1 MGAGTSPPR
10 AGGRAG
16 APPDTDEQVL
26 ETPDRD
32 GAYPRLTEEEIARLQ
47 PAGRARA
54 THSGEILFR
63 EGDVDYDFCVVLA
76 GKVAAV
82 DAYEDPEERVI
93 AVHGPGR
100 FLGELGLLTGQA
112 AFFTTVVWEPGEVLV
127 VTVDRLR
134 ALVLQDARLGDL
146 LLHAY
151 FSRRELLIGIGGG
164 FKVIGSRYSPDA
176 RRVREFLA
184 RNRLPHR
191 WIEVERD
198 PNAEALLGE
207 VGVAPHETPVVI
219 WHGELLRNPSN
230 EELAE
235 AVGLN
240 HAAPP
245 MRVCDLLV
253 VGAGPAGL
261 AASVYG
267 ASDGLDTV
275 TVDSVATG
283 GQAGTSSKIENYL
296 GFPTGIS
303 GAELAER
310 AAIQAGKFGARITV
324 PAEAVGL
331 DREDG
336 YYRVR
341 LADERELLAR
351 AVIVASGARYR
362 RLSVPRLDEFE
373 PNSVYYAATL
383 MEAQVCAGDPIVVVG
398 GGNSAG
404 QATLFLSR
412 FATKLRLVIRGGSL
426 TKDMSRYLADRIER
440 SEVEV
445 LLESEARELLGED
458 TLDGVVVEHRRTGE
472 RRELPAK
479 ALFVFIGADPHTRWL
494 SGSVALDD
502 HGFVLTGRAADAG
515 CGQAAGAPSP
525 SLLETSSPGVFAV
538 GDARSGSIKRVASAV
553 GEGSMAVRLAYEF
566 LERLHEHP
574 HHAP

>member
-1 MGAGTSPPR
+1 MDAGMSPPR
-10 AGGRAG
+10 G
-16 APPDTDEQVL
+16 AAAPDTIEQLV
-26 ETPDRD
+26 ETPDGD
-32 GAYPRLTEEEIARLQ
+32 GAYPRLTEQQIARLQ
-47 PAGRARA
+47 AVGEVRA
-54 THSGEILFR
+54 TQVGDTLFR
-63 EGDVDYDFCVVLA
+63 EGDVNYDFCVVLA
-76 GKVAAV
+76 GKVAVV
-82 DAYEDPEERVI
+82 DSYEGPEERLI
-93 AVHGPGR
+93 AVHGPRR

-112 AFFTTVVWEPGEVLV
+112 AFFTTVVREPGEVLV
-127 VTVDRLR
+127 VAVDHLR
-134 ALVLQDARLGDL
+134 AMILQDARLGDL
-146 LLHAY
+146 LLRAY
-151 FSRRELLIGIGGG
+151 FSRRELLIGLGSG

-191 WIEVERD
+191 WIEIERD
-198 PNAEALLGE
+198 PGAEALLRE
-207 VGVAPHETPVVI
+207 VGVALQETPVVI

-240 HAAPP
+240 RAAAP
-245 MRVCDLLV
+245 MSVCDLLV

-275 TVDSVATG
+275 TLDSVATG

-310 AAIQAGKFGARITV
+310 AAIQAGKFGACITV

-336 YYRVR
+336 HYRVR
-341 LADERELLAR
+341 LADGRELLAR
-351 AVIVASGARYR
+351 AVMVASGARYR
-362 RLSVPRLDEFE
+362 RLPVPRLEEFE

-383 MEAQVCAGDPIVVVG
+383 MEAQVCAGDPIVIVG

-412 FATKLRLVIRGGSL
+412 FATELRVVIRGESV
-426 TKDMSRYLADRIER
+426 TKDMSHYLSDRIER
-440 SEVEV
+440 SQVEV
-445 LLESEARELLGED
+445 LLESEVRELLGED
-458 TLDGVVVEHRRTGE
+458 TLDSVVVEHRRTGE

-502 HGFVLTGRAADAG
+502 HGFVLTGRAAKAG
-515 CGQAAGAPSP
+515 CGRPDDAPTP
-525 SLLETSSPGVFAV
+525 SLLETSSPGVFAA
-538 GDARSGSIKRVASAV
+538 GDVRSGSIKRVASAV
-553 GEGSMAVRLAYEF
+553 GEGSMAVRLAYDF